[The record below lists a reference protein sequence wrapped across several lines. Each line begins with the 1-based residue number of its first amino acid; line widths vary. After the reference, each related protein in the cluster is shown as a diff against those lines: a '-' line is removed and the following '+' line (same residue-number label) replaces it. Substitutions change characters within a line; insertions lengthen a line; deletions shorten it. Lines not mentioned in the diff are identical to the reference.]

1 MVICCCDF
9 LGCISQ
15 GAGWSSCAVLK
26 APYVPFV
33 IVPGAGGPL
42 GGGGGGVYWTEGFTG
57 PRGLLDRGLL
67 DRGFATGPKGKSQGV
82 DCDQRPVHILL
93 PTYPLRYVNPPDT
106 ITYILANPPDT
117 LIYIPTALRK
127 PTRY

>member
-26 APYVPFV
+26 APYMPFV
-33 IVPGAGGPL
+33 IV
-42 GGGGGGVYWTEGFTG
+42 
-57 PRGLLDRGLL
+57 RG
-67 DRGFATGPKGKSQGV
+67 
-82 DCDQRPVHILL
+82 QRPVHILL
-93 PTYPLRYVNPPDT
+93 PTYPLRCVSPPDT